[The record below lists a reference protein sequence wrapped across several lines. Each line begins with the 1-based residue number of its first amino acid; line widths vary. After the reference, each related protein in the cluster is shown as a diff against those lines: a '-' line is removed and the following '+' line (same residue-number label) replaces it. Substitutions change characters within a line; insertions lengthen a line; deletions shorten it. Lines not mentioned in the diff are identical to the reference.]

1 MNNEQLLLK
10 YMQEILHNYNIIIQN
25 NKEITNQT
33 LDAHE
38 LIVDVVVYINYYFRK
53 KLILLFQK

>member
-1 MNNEQLLLK
+1 MNNEQLLLN
-10 YMQEILHNYNIIIQN
+10 YMQDILHNYNIIIQN

-38 LIVDVVVYINYYFRK
+38 LIVDVVVYINYFRK

>member
-1 MNNEQLLLK
+1 MNNEQLLLN

>member
-1 MNNEQLLLK
+1 MNNEQLLLN
-10 YMQEILHNYNIIIQN
+10 YMQDILHNYNIIIQN